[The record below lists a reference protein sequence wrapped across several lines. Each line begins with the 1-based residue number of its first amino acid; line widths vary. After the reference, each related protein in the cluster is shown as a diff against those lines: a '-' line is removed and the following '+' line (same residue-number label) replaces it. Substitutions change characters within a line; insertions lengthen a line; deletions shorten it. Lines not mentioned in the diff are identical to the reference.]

1 MIPNNYYPVLY
12 SDFLRIKST
21 GNYVIMYAILDD
33 RVHLEMAIENGVF
46 VTQKFLTD
54 INSEIKA
61 MADNYKADKV
71 EMFLKMSLNTNT
83 FYRYY
88 PTREQIVELKKI
100 KLYTG
105 LEVQEI
111 QVGIYSGK
119 DLKLFESDQLI
130 KAFNGNTLI
139 MKAHKVK

>member
-1 MIPNNYYPVLY
+1 
-12 SDFLRIKST
+12 
-21 GNYVIMYAILDD
+21 MYAILDD

-54 INSEIKA
+54 IDAEIEKK
-61 MADNYKADKV
+61 ADNYRNDKT

-88 PTREQIVELKKI
+88 PTKEQIGELKKI
-100 KLYTG
+100 KLYKN
-105 LEVQEI
+105 LEVKEI
-111 QVGIYSGK
+111 VVGVYDAK
-119 DLKLFESDQLI
+119 NLKIFESDQLI

>member
-88 PTREQIVELKKI
+88 PTREQTTELKKI